1 MSDIIAGGHFIFV
14 AHPGQLSSEMRRDP
28 ELKQQFAVRFPIGPW
43 LWRNGPSQVLLVYA
57 LEVRRND

>member
-1 MSDIIAGGHFIFV
+1 
-14 AHPGQLSSEMRRDP
+14 MRRDS